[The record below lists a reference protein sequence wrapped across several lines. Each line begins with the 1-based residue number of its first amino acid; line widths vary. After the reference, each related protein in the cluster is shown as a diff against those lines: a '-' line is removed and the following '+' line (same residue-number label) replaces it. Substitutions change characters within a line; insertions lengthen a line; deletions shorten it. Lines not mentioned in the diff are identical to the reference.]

1 MYAQQRW
8 WGRKTDEIGRGDPLM
23 MKDGAYFKG
32 CVTRVRREEICISD
46 AEMSAA

>member
-1 MYAQQRW
+1 
-8 WGRKTDEIGRGDPLM
+8 M
-23 MKDGAYFKG
+23 MKDGAAYFKG